1 MCASCPLF
9 LQTYLQKLCKR
20 YILYL
25 EDGLQCVKRV
35 SRRACAP
42 LQQIF
47 SSDMPLGKEIS
58 IQTASQ
64 ELEEMISFWSKW
76 LGILNSF
83 KKLKIK
89 IKNFKTY
96 SIAADKLTNIFVM
109 PSLSGLSTL
118 ATLKV
123 LCKKK
128 RADQWVSFN
137 PILHTEWLDN
147 HALTLKS
154 NSAKYYFHEKS
165 RFLYTFLKFCCESR
179 KFKLSSKTFYF
190 ECYKCFKKV
199 NLNVWQICHN
209 LF

>member
-1 MCASCPLF
+1 MHPFSRFFIRYAIR
-9 LQTYLQKLCKR
+9 KR
-20 YILYL
+20 DFYTNGPPRIRGNDKRL
-25 EDGLQCVKRV
+25 E
-35 SRRACAP
+35 
-42 LQQIF
+42 IF
-47 SSDMPLGKEIS
+47 
-58 IQTASQ
+58 
-64 ELEEMISFWSKW
+64 
-76 LGILNSF
+76 NSF

-89 IKNFKTY
+89 IKTFKTY

-109 PSLSGLSTL
+109 SSLSGLSTL

-128 RADQWVSFN
+128 RADRWVSFN
-137 PILHTEWLDN
+137 PILHTAWLDN

-190 ECYKCFKKV
+190 ECYKCLKKSKS
-199 NLNVWQICHN
+199 
-209 LF
+209 